1 MTTPA
6 PPPVTVQL
14 WAPGIDA
21 SFLVAGLRQ
30 AGLTVIE
37 APPESAVPVDVPL
50 LVAYADPHGCCQ
62 QPDVEQAVA
71 ATLALVADLP
81 RVLAPRRL
89 CRLLNLGCLCIPAVV
104 GWCIQPTTPVEQT
117 FPHPFI
123 EPSPLDALLALEL
136 LRRHPQFAA
145 SYLAL
150 EQHPLAAGQ
159 DRRPIDAHSAQRYER
174 ACRWDSLV
182 QIRESHNQLQRDIRQ
197 LAQQLEPLQASQ
209 ITCLDLQQQIHQL
222 SSRLVQAEALKERC
236 ADLELSLQ
244 AQQQDLEVL
253 GRRLTLLEGVLR
265 AASGASKNLQ
275 LRLAQV
281 LAS

>member
-1 MTTPA
+1 
-6 PPPVTVQL
+6 VQL

-21 SFLVAGLRQ
+21 SFLVAGLKQ

-37 APPESAVPVDVPL
+37 APPESAVPDDVPL
-50 LVAYADPHGCCQ
+50 LVAYADPLGCCL

-136 LRRHPQFAA
+136 LRRHPQLAA

-159 DRRPIDAHSAQRYER
+159 DRRPIDAHSAQRYE
-174 ACRWDSLV
+174 
-182 QIRESHNQLQRDIRQ
+182 SHNQLQRDIRQ
-197 LAQQLEPLQASQ
+197 LAQQLEPLQVSQ

-265 AASGASKNLQ
+265 AASGASKSLQ